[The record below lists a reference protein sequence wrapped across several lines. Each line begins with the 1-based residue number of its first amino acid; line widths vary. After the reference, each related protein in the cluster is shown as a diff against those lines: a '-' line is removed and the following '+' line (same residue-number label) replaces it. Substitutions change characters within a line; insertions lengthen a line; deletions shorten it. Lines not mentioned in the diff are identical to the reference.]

1 MKIWEILKEENVG
14 KKYKDNKYN
23 KYYVGINIDDRPIL
37 INKGGISACHFS
49 QLEIMTLE
57 FEEIQPQLTGW
68 ERVDEDKA
76 YYTIPSSGIISTYTE
91 DYCNAD
97 DKIFNTCNYF
107 STKEKAEEV
116 RDMNLLQRMMLKF
129 YDEEDGQ
136 VNWNDGNKRK
146 YSINYDYLFKE
157 FSITQV
163 FTCKKMNEIYFSSA
177 ELAQRCIDEIIK
189 PFMEG
194 R

>member
-14 KKYKDNKYN
+14 KKYHCNGEIYS
-23 KYYVGINIDDRPIL
+23 VVINSENELDLVPIDCDTFIL
-37 INKGGISACHFS
+37 TPTDCIS
-49 QLEIMTLE
+49 MD
-57 FEEIQPQLTGW
+57 FEEIKQKITGW
-68 ERVDEDKA
+68 ERVAYGEKYYSIDSIGTILQNRYTNTIYDKA
-76 YYTIPSSGIISTYTE
+76 LVKNLNS
-91 DYCNAD
+91 
-97 DKIFNTCNYF
+97 F
-107 STKEKAEEV
+107 STKEKTEQV
-116 RDMNLLQRMMLKF
+116 RDMNLLQRMMMKF

-163 FTCKKMNEIYFSSA
+163 YTCKKMNEIYFSSE
-177 ELAQRCIDEIIK
+177 ELAQRCIDEVIK

-194 R
+194 K